1 MKKHDRYNSCKR
13 DNKNKLKQKRQE
25 NATCERKE
33 RQKYKRDRQKIK
45 TFFFRD
51 SSLRLSQ
58 TNTAQYE

>member
-25 NATCERKE
+25 NARE
-33 RQKYKRDRQKIK
+33 KRGKNTRETGKRSK
-45 TFFFRD
+45 HFFFRD